1 MMSIST
7 KSTKQQ
13 RGLVFLSATISAT
26 IKEKAHKEKT
36 EAAKEET
43 FIAYLGI

>member
-13 RGLVFLSATISAT
+13 RGLVFLSATI
-26 IKEKAHKEKT
+26 KEKAHKEKT
-36 EAAKEET
+36 EASKEET
-43 FIAYLGI
+43 FIAYLRI

>member
-1 MMSIST
+1 MSIST

-13 RGLVFLSATISAT
+13 RGLVFLSATIIGYYKGKSAQ
-26 IKEKAHKEKT
+26 KKT

>member
-13 RGLVFLSATISAT
+13 RGLVFLSATI
-26 IKEKAHKEKT
+26 KEKAQKKT